1 MTDSFRG
8 VRKGKHV
15 PEGWECQTET
25 FVLDEQTLR
34 IHGKF
39 SEQGTVLFRA
49 ALGRDQCVRTSLQ
62 ALFPRLG
69 L

>member
-1 MTDSFRG
+1 MTDSLRG
-8 VRKGKHV
+8 VIKGKHV
-15 PEGWECQTET
+15 PEGRECQTET

-39 SEQGTVLFRA
+39 SEQGTVLFRV
-49 ALGRDQCVRTSLQ
+49 ALEHDQCARTSLQ
-62 ALFPRLG
+62 ALLARLG